1 MTYNYLKKPI
11 LQTIALFFIYYMCLA
26 IIMFLLPVAVI
37 KTSISWTTESIL
49 TTLYP
54 SMHAYKAQ
62 IGSTSA
68 IYTIEFAALIEA
80 AHPFPTSPYPM
91 TKTYLLLNL
100 KK

>member
-1 MTYNYLKKPI
+1 
-11 LQTIALFFIYYMCLA
+11 
-26 IIMFLLPVAVI
+26 
-37 KTSISWTTESIL
+37 
-49 TTLYP
+49 
-54 SMHAYKAQ
+54 MHAYKAQ